1 MANRIARTT
10 EELPLNIKN
19 AVIELVEEIDEKDG
33 FEPNPDFDPDLDYVL
48 MCVESHRKGVNYRR
62 MRQKKDGNILKAL
75 NNVSAETKAAVLAKL
90 GIKE

>member
-10 EELPLNIKN
+10 EEIPESIKN
-19 AVIELVEEIDEKDG
+19 AIIEIIEEIDEHYG

-62 MRQKKDGNILKAL
+62 LRQKKDGNILKQL
-75 NNVSAETKAAVLAKL
+75 SKCDAETRKSVMKQL